1 MIAQA
6 QIERLTF
13 VTRDPENQKY
23 PVNVLEA

>member
-6 QIERLTF
+6 QIEALSF

-23 PVNVLEA
+23 PINVLEA